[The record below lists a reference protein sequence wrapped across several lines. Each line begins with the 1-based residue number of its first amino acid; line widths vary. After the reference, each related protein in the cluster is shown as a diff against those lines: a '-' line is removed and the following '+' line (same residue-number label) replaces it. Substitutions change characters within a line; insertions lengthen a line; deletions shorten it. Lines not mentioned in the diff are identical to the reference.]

1 MYVNFALK
9 ATPVQDITVANT
21 CATCF
26 FFIATNTRKKSF
38 TAPIVYAIATRATA
52 MLIAMR
58 NYWPKGYINVSYSP
72 NPPGPPVRAISIL
85 TLKRDMKMESMSLIS
100 SARSALFKVKNL
112 WQKVQIV

>member
-52 MLIAMR
+52 MTGTRKLSRVKR
-58 NYWPKGYINVSYSP
+58 NQLVT
-72 NPPGPPVRAISIL
+72 V
-85 TLKRDMKMESMSLIS
+85 
-100 SARSALFKVKNL
+100 
-112 WQKVQIV
+112 